1 MTVPIQDLLEAGTHF
16 GHQTRR
22 WNPKM
27 QPFIFTERNGIHI
40 IDLNKTVRRLEKAED
55 VVRRTAQAGKAVL
68 FVGTKKQAVDVI
80 RAEAERCNMF
90 FVTER
95 WLGGMLTNWKTIRQN
110 IRHLDN
116 LDRIAQDGTYEKLK
130 KKEVLLL
137 EKERARMIK
146 TLEGIRKMNGLPGLI
161 YIVDIMKEHG
171 AILEARK
178 LDIPSVAIIDTNCDP
193 DLVEY
198 PIPGNDDA
206 IRAIHIYCELVA
218 GSVLD
223 GIQVEITASGGD
235 VGEGDETPAEALPAE
250 EGEAAVKG
258 KGDDAPAEDDTK
270 KEDAKPAEA
279 ATGDAVVTEGK
290 KAQPKP
296 KKPKEAPPQ
305 EPAAQEPASETA
317 AATKEKASAKVKAP
331 SAKKAPPS
339 KDKPAAEA
347 APEDKP
353 AAEATREDK
362 PAAEAAPKDKPA
374 AEAAPED
381 KPAADTAPEAE
392 ADKKET

>member
-40 IDLNKTVRRLEKAED
+40 IDLNKTVRCLEKAED

-206 IRAIHIYCELVA
+206 IRSIEVITHAMADAVIEGRAA
-218 GSVLD
+218 G
-223 GIQVEITASGGD
+223 E
-235 VGEGDETPAEALPAE
+235 
-250 EGEAAVKG
+250 KG
-258 KGDDAPAEDDTK
+258 KGARTEEDEETTD
-270 KEDAKPAEA
+270 
-279 ATGDAVVTEGK
+279 VT
-290 KAQPKP
+290 A
-296 KKPKEAPPQ
+296 
-305 EPAAQEPASETA
+305 TA
-317 AATKEKASAKVKAP
+317 AATA
-331 SAKKAPPS
+331 
-339 KDKPAAEA
+339 
-347 APEDKP
+347 
-353 AAEATREDK
+353 
-362 PAAEAAPKDKPA
+362 
-374 AEAAPED
+374 
-381 KPAADTAPEAE
+381 
-392 ADKKET
+392 

>member
-1 MTVPIQDLLEAGTHF
+1 MTVPIQELLEAGTHF

-27 QPFIFTERNGIHI
+27 KPFIFTERNGIHI
-40 IDLNKTVRRLEKAED
+40 IDLNKTVRRLETAED

-110 IRHLDN
+110 IRHLDH

-137 EKERARMIK
+137 EKERIRMVR

-206 IRAIHIYCELVA
+206 IRSIEV
-218 GSVLD
+218 
-223 GIQVEITASGGD
+223 ITHAM
-235 VGEGDETPAEALPAE
+235 A
-250 EGEAAVKG
+250 
-258 KGDDAPAEDDTK
+258 
-270 KEDAKPAEA
+270 
-279 ATGDAVVTEGK
+279 DAVIEGRAAGEKSKGARTEEDEETTDVK
-290 KAQPKP
+290 SP
-296 KKPKEAPPQ
+296 
-305 EPAAQEPASETA
+305 TA
-317 AATKEKASAKVKAP
+317 AATA
-331 SAKKAPPS
+331 
-339 KDKPAAEA
+339 
-347 APEDKP
+347 
-353 AAEATREDK
+353 
-362 PAAEAAPKDKPA
+362 
-374 AEAAPED
+374 
-381 KPAADTAPEAE
+381 
-392 ADKKET
+392 

>member
-1 MTVPIQDLLEAGTHF
+1 MSVPIQDLLEAGTHF

-27 QPFIFTERNGIHI
+27 KPYIFTERNGIHI
-40 IDLNKTVRRLEKAED
+40 IDLNKTVRCLEKAED

-206 IRAIHIYCELVA
+206 IRSIEVITHAMADAVIEGRAA
-218 GSVLD
+218 G
-223 GIQVEITASGGD
+223 E
-235 VGEGDETPAEALPAE
+235 
-250 EGEAAVKG
+250 KG
-258 KGDDAPAEDDTK
+258 KGARTEEDEETTD
-270 KEDAKPAEA
+270 
-279 ATGDAVVTEGK
+279 VT
-290 KAQPKP
+290 A
-296 KKPKEAPPQ
+296 
-305 EPAAQEPASETA
+305 TA
-317 AATKEKASAKVKAP
+317 AATA
-331 SAKKAPPS
+331 
-339 KDKPAAEA
+339 
-347 APEDKP
+347 
-353 AAEATREDK
+353 
-362 PAAEAAPKDKPA
+362 
-374 AEAAPED
+374 
-381 KPAADTAPEAE
+381 
-392 ADKKET
+392 

>member
-40 IDLNKTVRRLEKAED
+40 IDLNKTVRRLERAED
-55 VVRRTAQAGKAVL
+55 AVRRTAQAGKAVL

-178 LDIPSVAIIDTNCDP
+178 LDIPSAAIIDTNCDP

-206 IRAIHIYCELVA
+206 IRSIEVITHAMADAVIEGRAA
-218 GSVLD
+218 G
-223 GIQVEITASGGD
+223 E
-235 VGEGDETPAEALPAE
+235 
-250 EGEAAVKG
+250 KG
-258 KGDDAPAEDDTK
+258 KGARTEEDEETTD
-270 KEDAKPAEA
+270 
-279 ATGDAVVTEGK
+279 VT
-290 KAQPKP
+290 A
-296 KKPKEAPPQ
+296 
-305 EPAAQEPASETA
+305 TA
-317 AATKEKASAKVKAP
+317 AASA
-331 SAKKAPPS
+331 
-339 KDKPAAEA
+339 
-347 APEDKP
+347 
-353 AAEATREDK
+353 
-362 PAAEAAPKDKPA
+362 
-374 AEAAPED
+374 
-381 KPAADTAPEAE
+381 
-392 ADKKET
+392 

>member
-206 IRAIHIYCELVA
+206 IRSIEVITHAMADAVIEGRAA
-218 GSVLD
+218 G
-223 GIQVEITASGGD
+223 E
-235 VGEGDETPAEALPAE
+235 
-250 EGEAAVKG
+250 KG
-258 KGDDAPAEDDTK
+258 KGARTEEDEETTD
-270 KEDAKPAEA
+270 
-279 ATGDAVVTEGK
+279 VT
-290 KAQPKP
+290 A
-296 KKPKEAPPQ
+296 
-305 EPAAQEPASETA
+305 TA
-317 AATKEKASAKVKAP
+317 AATA
-331 SAKKAPPS
+331 
-339 KDKPAAEA
+339 
-347 APEDKP
+347 
-353 AAEATREDK
+353 
-362 PAAEAAPKDKPA
+362 
-374 AEAAPED
+374 
-381 KPAADTAPEAE
+381 
-392 ADKKET
+392 

>member
-1 MTVPIQDLLEAGTHF
+1 MTIQDLLEAGTHF

-27 QPFIFTERNGIHI
+27 QPFLFTERNGIHI

-206 IRAIHIYCELVA
+206 IRSIEVITHAMADAVIEGRAA
-218 GSVLD
+218 G
-223 GIQVEITASGGD
+223 E
-235 VGEGDETPAEALPAE
+235 
-250 EGEAAVKG
+250 KG
-258 KGDDAPAEDDTK
+258 KGARTEEDEETTDVT
-270 KEDAKPAEA
+270 ATA
-279 ATGDAVVTEGK
+279 AT
-290 KAQPKP
+290 
-296 KKPKEAPPQ
+296 
-305 EPAAQEPASETA
+305 TA
-317 AATKEKASAKVKAP
+317 
-331 SAKKAPPS
+331 
-339 KDKPAAEA
+339 
-347 APEDKP
+347 
-353 AAEATREDK
+353 
-362 PAAEAAPKDKPA
+362 
-374 AEAAPED
+374 
-381 KPAADTAPEAE
+381 
-392 ADKKET
+392 